1 VKSILAISFALV
13 MLFKPLW
20 PLAEY
25 IANYDNIVNNL
36 CKNRDKPAMKC
47 NGKCY
52 LAELLAKENGKPE
65 KNPFE
70 SPRIQYTLTEVLF
83 PMQAYTLPAFNGG
96 IEDARLAIAY
106 REKLNPALGVRKRYT
121 PPKA

>member
-1 VKSILAISFALV
+1 

-25 IANYDNIVNNL
+25 IANYDYIVNNL
-36 CKNRDKPAMKC
+36 CKNRDVPELKC

-52 LAELLAKENGKPE
+52 LAELLAKENGQPE
-65 KNPFE
+65 ENPFE
-70 SPRIQYTLTEVLF
+70 SPKVQYSWSEILF
-83 PMQAYTLPAFNGG
+83 PIQGYIVPEFGG
-96 IEDARLAIAY
+96 VIQNAHNPIGY
-106 REKLNPALGVRKRYT
+106 REKLTPALVVMKCFT

>member
-1 VKSILAISFALV
+1 

-25 IANYDNIVNNL
+25 IANYDYIVNNL
-36 CKNRDKPAMKC
+36 CKNRDKPALKC

-52 LAELLAKENGKPE
+52 LAELYAKENGKPE

-70 SPRIQYTLTEVLF
+70 SPRIPYTLTEVLF
-83 PMQAYTLPAFNGG
+83 PMQGYTLPAFGV
-96 IEDARLAIAY
+96 AIQNTQLHFGY
-106 REKLNPALGVRKRYT
+106 REKLNPTLVELKCFI